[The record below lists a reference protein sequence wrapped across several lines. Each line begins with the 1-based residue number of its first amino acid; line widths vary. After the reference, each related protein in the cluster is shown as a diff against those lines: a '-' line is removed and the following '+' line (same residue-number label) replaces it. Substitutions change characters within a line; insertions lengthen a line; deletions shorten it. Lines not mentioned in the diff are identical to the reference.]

1 MLILL
6 AGFFLSTE
14 EGKLF
19 FVLRSEVESDNSL
32 QMQNKFLKTLRMIKL
47 RVITFLEFK
56 TEKESIFLVQMF
68 RAKVGTLIRST
79 VELVRNISGWEVEYR
94 GTTFNHGI

>member
-1 MLILL
+1 M
-6 AGFFLSTE
+6 
-14 EGKLF
+14 F

-94 GTTFNHGI
+94 PWNLIK